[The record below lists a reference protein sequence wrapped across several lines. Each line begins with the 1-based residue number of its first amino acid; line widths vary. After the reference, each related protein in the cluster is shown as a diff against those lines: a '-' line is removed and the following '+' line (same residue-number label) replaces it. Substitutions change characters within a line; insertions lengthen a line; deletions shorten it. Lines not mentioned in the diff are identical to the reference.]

1 MDDQDPRPTHIMTD
15 ALSRRTF
22 LRGAAAV
29 GAAGVAAA
37 SLLRALVSAASAP
50 APTQTI
56 NYWNLFGGGD
66 GARMVQLE
74 KMFAKSHPTI
84 TLKSTTLAWGLPYYT
99 KLTTSTVAGQG
110 PDVAIL
116 HMTRLPAFA
125 PPGLLEPL
133 DTGLLAQYG
142 ITANKFLPDIWK
154 KAQYN
159 GQVYA
164 IPLDTHPFVMYYN
177 TEICRKAGLLG
188 SDGKL
193 KPLVGPAAVLDAF
206 KKAQKVTGKYG
217 LALDTADV
225 MPWRLF
231 YSLYSQMGGKVL
243 SSDGKSIVLDDAK
256 AVKVL
261 SFMTEL
267 TQTSKVTGANSD
279 YPGSVALFGSGKAG
293 FLWNGEWEATTFQA
307 QKLPFDMTLFPNIFG
322 GLQTQADSH
331 SFVIPHQRSLDKGKL
346 AASLT
351 FVSDV
356 LKNSVVWAEGG
367 HIPAYLPVADSAAY
381 KRLSPQSHYAAEAAH
396 VVYDPAAWYSGAAST
411 METDAG
417 AAFQAVLQGHLTPAK
432 AISQF
437 RSDVQKLIATPPPS

>member
-1 MDDQDPRPTHIMTD
+1 MDDQDPRPTHMMPD
-15 ALSRRTF
+15 APSRRTF

-29 GAAGVAAA
+29 GAAGVAVASLPLGLRNVVDAA
-37 SLLRALVSAASAP
+37 S
-50 APTQTI
+50 TQTI

-74 KMFAKSHPTI
+74 KMFSKSHPTI
-84 TLKSTTLAWGLPYYT
+84 NLKSTTLAWGLPYYT

-116 HMTRLPAFA
+116 HITRLPAFA

-142 ITANKFLPDIWK
+142 ITANKFLPEIWK
-154 KAQYN
+154 KGQYN
-159 GQVYA
+159 GQQFA
-164 IPLDTHPFVMYYN
+164 IPLDTHPLVMYYN
-177 TEICRKAGLLG
+177 TDICRKAGLLG

-193 KPLVGPAAVLDAF
+193 KPLAGPAAVLDAF

-225 MPWRLF
+225 MPWRVF
-231 YSLYSQMGGKVL
+231 YALYSQMGGKVL

-256 AVKVL
+256 AAKVL
-261 SFMTEL
+261 SFMAEL
-267 TQTSKVTGANSD
+267 TQTSKVSGANSD
-279 YPGSVALFGSGKAG
+279 YPGSVALFSSGKAG
-293 FLWNGEWEATTFQA
+293 FLWNGDWEVTTFQT

-331 SFVIPHQRSLDKGKL
+331 SFVIPRQRSLDKGKL
-346 AASLT
+346 AASLMFISNT
-351 FVSDV
+351 

-381 KRLSPQSHYAAEAAH
+381 KNLSPQSHYAAEAAH
-396 VVYDPAAWYSGAAST
+396 VTYDPAAWYSGSAST

-417 AAFQAVLQGHLTPAK
+417 AAFQAVMQGHLTPAK